1 MVQMYDASSYETVYA
16 EVVRT
21 DASTVTVDF
30 NTAPAAN
37 DIIILVTKI
46 D

>member
-1 MVQMYDASSYETVYA
+1 MYDASDYKTVYA

-21 DASTVTVDF
+21 DANNITV
-30 NTAPAAN
+30 NTN
-37 DIIILVTKI
+37 DGASIIASNDVIVLVTKI